1 MQGARHESSKRR
13 ESTTDLRTHKF
24 ISIFSTFLNITLFIN
39 RQNLMKNYD
48 DNNTEKSLDS

>member
-39 RQNLMKNYD
+39 RRNLVKIMMTIIQK
-48 DNNTEKSLDS
+48 KV